1 MTVRHTKHWYFWAKV
16 IAKILAVILCF
27 LPALIATLEMFPEIV
42 VKKPE
47 STISGLFLSVLL
59 ISIFPLVF
67 VLYKQVKTPSATMLC
82 TFMLIVLAVVFSLM
96 YYAEESTRLGLM
108 VVSITAAL
116 SNVISTV
123 LFKLSA
129 MWDDLYRHCGE
140 VYINDGR

>member
-1 MTVRHTKHWYFWAKV
+1 MTFRHSKNWYFLAKIIAKV
-16 IAKILAVILCF
+16 LAVILCF

-59 ISIFPLVF
+59 ISIFPLIF
-67 VLYKQVKTPSATMLC
+67 VLYKQVKTPSATILC

-108 VVSITAAL
+108 VVSITAAV

-129 MWDDLYRHCGE
+129 MWDELFRHCGE
-140 VYINDGR
+140 VYVNDGR